1 MLTITLTV
9 ASPITLSGRSAISTG
24 RLIATT
30 SAYAIIQRSD
40 DQPIPERIVTIR
52 VVPAIGIAGQ
62 PIAAQMER
70 NATVIRFAGVMS
82 IPDAVAINVTAN
94 ICITVVP
101 FMLMVIPVGRTK
113 LVISWEHPSSSRHVL
128 VFSGRHAAEEF
139 VENPNTPTYAIFLRN
154 FIGLKPVVRPIPIG

>member
-1 MLTITLTV
+1 
-9 ASPITLSGRSAISTG
+9 
-24 RLIATT
+24 
-30 SAYAIIQRSD
+30 
-40 DQPIPERIVTIR
+40 
-52 VVPAIGIAGQ
+52 
-62 PIAAQMER
+62 MER

-101 FMLMVIPVGRTK
+101 FMLMVIPVGSTK
-113 LVISWEHPSSSRHVL
+113 LVISWEHPRHVL

-139 VENPNTPTYAIFLRN
+139 VENPNTPTFAIFLRN

>member
-40 DQPIPERIVTIR
+40 VQPIPERIVTIR

-70 NATVIRFAGVMS
+70 NVIRFVGVMS
-82 IPDAVAINVTAN
+82 FPDAVAINVTAN
-94 ICITVVP
+94 LCITVVP

-139 VENPNTPTYAIFLRN
+139 VENPNTQTFAIFLRN